1 MMSENKDTI
10 NPLHQYAKQYL
21 LHLQFERRLAM
32 NTVNAYWQDL
42 RRYTDYMNSSFKISD
57 PKFISLNQ
65 IRDYVKMLSIIPLN
79 ASLEPGLRKS
89 SIVRTFSTLRG
100 FHSYLVDE
108 GVCDK
113 NPTNQLLA
121 PKQDKKLP
129 QFLSVNE
136 IESIIQSVDLELSSG
151 YRDKS
156 IISIL
161 YASGLRVSELTNLK
175 LTDILIDDALLRI
188 TGKGDKQR
196 IVPIGE
202 SALDDLIKYVNVYRP
217 RFARKGESRGYTF
230 LNLRGNPLSR
240 MTIWNIFHAHCLKA
254 GIDKNVSPHTLR
266 HSFATHMLEGGADL
280 RVVQEMLGHA
290 SIVTTQIYTHLDK
303 SHLKEIHKQF
313 HPRG

>member
-1 MMSENKDTI
+1 MITAKHEAV
-10 NPLHQYAKQYL
+10 NPLHQYARQYL
-21 LHLQFERRLAM
+21 LHLQFERRLAT

-42 RRYTDYMNSSFKISD
+42 RRYTDYMNSAFKIKN
-57 PKFISLNQ
+57 PKLISLNQ

-79 ASLEPGLRKS
+79 ASHEPGLRKS
-89 SIVRTFSTLRG
+89 SIIRTFSTLKG
-100 FHSYLVDE
+100 FHLYLVDE
-108 GVCDK
+108 GICDK
-113 NPTNQLLA
+113 NPTTKLMA

-129 QFLSVNE
+129 QFLSVDE
-136 IESIIQSVDLELSSG
+136 IERIILSVDLELPSG
-151 YRDKS
+151 YRDKA

-161 YASGLRVSELTNLK
+161 YSSGLRVSELTNLK
-175 LTDILIDDALLRI
+175 LTDILIDDSLLRI

-202 SALDDLIKYVNVYRP
+202 SALADLTTYINVYRP
-217 RFARKGESRGYTF
+217 RIARKGESRGYIF

-254 GIDKNVSPHTLR
+254 GITKNVSPHTLR